1 MGVFAMKVLVVGGSR
16 FNGYHLV
23 RELVGG
29 GHDVTVLNRGVTPV
43 TFPAE
48 VRRIYADRKD
58 HARLKEALGK
68 EDFDCVQDI
77 SAYTPDDVQSMVEI
91 LDGRTGHY
99 IFASSAVVYAASR
112 LMPITEDSPVESG
125 PRQEEYG
132 RSKIL
137 CERHLTSAWRQR
149 RFPVTIAR
157 FSMVLGA
164 RNGVVDR
171 EQRMW
176 VRLLRGREILIPGDG
191 TTLGMVGH
199 VEDEA
204 RALRRMMLNPRTF
217 GQIYN
222 VTGKDYF
229 TDEGYVDTLAEIA
242 GVPAKKVF
250 VPPHI
255 MDEYAPDGVLDG
267 GRLGLP
273 LVPSSGRSVIPR
285 LAPHIHGWRASVLF
299 STRKLQDDLSYE
311 HLHTFKSGEAQTYEW
326 FQREGLVDKLQL
338 DFSAEDALL
347 AILEGEKS
355 RGESG

>member
-1 MGVFAMKVLVVGGSR
+1 MKVLVVGGSR

-23 RELVGG
+23 RELVFA
-29 GHDVTVLNRGVTPV
+29 GHEVAVLNRGVTPV
-43 TFPAE
+43 TFPAG
-48 VRRIYADRKD
+48 VRRIQADRKD
-58 HARLKEALGK
+58 HARLKEALGN

-77 SAYTPDDVQSMVEI
+77 SAYTPDDVQSIVDL

-112 LMPITEDSPVESG
+112 IMPLTEDSPVELG
-125 PRQEEYG
+125 PQQQEYG
-132 RSKIL
+132 RNKIL
-137 CERHLTSAWRQR
+137 CERHLTTAWRQR

-157 FSMVLGA
+157 FAMVLGP
-164 RNGVVDR
+164 RNAVADR

-204 RALRRMMLNPRTF
+204 RALRRMMLDPRTF

-242 GVPAKKVF
+242 GVKANKVF

-255 MDEYAPDGVLDG
+255 MDEYAPGGVLDG
-267 GRLGLP
+267 ARLGFP
-273 LVPSSGRSVIPR
+273 QAPSSGRSVIPR
-285 LAPHIHGWRASVLF
+285 LAPHIHGWRASVLV
-299 STRKLQDDLSYE
+299 STKKLQDDLSYGQ
-311 HLHTFKSGEAQTYEW
+311 LHTFRSGEAQTYEW
-326 FQREGLVDKLQL
+326 FQREGLLDRLQF
-338 DFSAEDALL
+338 DFSCEDALL
-347 AILEGEKS
+347 SIVA
-355 RGESG
+355 RP